1 MESGVQ
7 FSINHR
13 PSPFIPPGANPGM
26 TYLRTFDGLFWLL
39 AALVVFVFLQRS
51 LHREIQ
57 AFFLIL
63 TRNPGAT
70 QVLFALIFFPGV
82 LLHESSHFLMAKLMG
97 VETGNFSLI
106 PQAQP
111 DGKLRLGYV
120 ETASGGFVRD
130 ALIGAA
136 PLVTGSL
143 FVAFVAI
150 RQMNLLPLWDL
161 LRTADWGGFW
171 GLLLAVPE
179 SPDFW
184 LWFYLTFTISST
196 MMPSA
201 SDRHAWLPLG
211 LLILGLVGVAILAG
225 AGRWMLEN
233 LATPFNQF
241 LQALAMIIGLSGVLH
256 IVLILPFLALHT
268 LLSRLTGVD
277 VG

>member
-1 MESGVQ
+1 LSY
-7 FSINHR
+7 FT
-13 PSPFIPPGANPGM
+13 A
-26 TYLRTFDGLFWLL
+26 FDGLLWLL
-39 AALVVFVFLQRS
+39 VALAVFVFLQRL

-63 TRNPGAT
+63 THHPGVT
-70 QVLFALIFFPGV
+70 QVLFAMIFFPGV
-82 LLHESSHFLMAKLMG
+82 LLHELSHFISAKLLG
-97 VETGNFSLI
+97 VQTGKFSLI

-136 PLVTGSL
+136 PLVTGS
-143 FVAFVAI
+143 AFVAYAAI
-150 RQMNLLPLWDL
+150 YQMHLLPLWDVLSRTDMGAFWTML
-161 LRTADWGGFW
+161 LS
-171 GLLLAVPE
+171 VPK

-196 MMPSA
+196 MMPSQ

-211 LLILGLVGVAILAG
+211 FVVVGLVVVAILAG
-225 AGRWMLEN
+225 AGTWMLAN
-233 LATPFNQF
+233 LAPPFNRF
-241 LQALAMIIGLSGVLH
+241 LRALAMIFGLSGMLH
-256 IVLILPFLALHT
+256 ILLILPLLLLHQIMT
-268 LLSRLTGVD
+268 RLTGVD